1 MTNLDIILVFF
12 CLYFLFSL
20 MVFLLLVWGQKLLI
34 WCIFEEPRSTQ
45 FVHSCYLI
53 VWKLQLLKSLFIY
66 DCSEHHS
73 NLAPTYHMLQQ
84 DLNEQDWQAL
94 ETKERSY
101 LLLKSVISKMNDII
115 QVLITII

>member
-1 MTNLDIILVFF
+1 
-12 CLYFLFSL
+12 
-20 MVFLLLVWGQKLLI
+20 
-34 WCIFEEPRSTQ
+34 
-45 FVHSCYLI
+45 
-53 VWKLQLLKSLFIY
+53 
-66 DCSEHHS
+66 
-73 NLAPTYHMLQQ
+73 MLQQ